1 MDQSGEIQYEVR
13 ATGILSTTPVDPAIQ
28 SPSPFGTIVA
38 DGVHAPAHSHIF
50 ALRVDPLID
59 GDASTVQVSDVEAMP
74 FKTAQDKAQNPTGA
88 GVRTVNTDVLH
99 SAALQHNIQASR
111 GLKMV
116 NKSKINPVSKTPVGY
131 KLVPIASQMLPAD
144 PESWHGRRCEFQ
156 DPFYVTE
163 YRDGE
168 LYPGGQ
174 WTNSSRG
181 GEGLRNWAARQDEI
195 TDPVLWHIF
204 SLMHVPR
211 VEDFPVM
218 PAESVRGIIRPTNF
232 FTYSPVLDV
241 PVSKQSENKSVLY
254 TDSVKPPT
262 GSAAKEEST
271 CCVH

>member
-1 MDQSGEIQYEVR
+1 MDQSGEIQYEIR
-13 ATGILSTTPVDPAIQ
+13 ATGILSTTPIDPAID

-50 ALRVDPLID
+50 TLRVDPMID
-59 GDASTVQVSDVEAMP
+59 GDGNSVQVSDVEPMP
-74 FKTAQDKAQNPTGA
+74 VTTAEDRAKNPYGA

-99 SAALQHNIQASR
+99 STALQHNIQASR
-111 GLKMV
+111 GIKIV
-116 NKSKINPVSKTPVGY
+116 NKSKKNPVSKTPVGY
-131 KLVPIASQMLPAD
+131 KLVPIASQMLPAQ
-144 PESWHGRRCEFQ
+144 PTSWHGRRCEFP

-181 GEGLRNWAARQDEI
+181 GEGLRTWAARQDKI
-195 TDPVLWHIF
+195 TSPVLWHVF

-211 VEDFPVM
+211 VEDFPLM

-232 FTYSPVLDV
+232 FNFSPVLDV
-241 PVSKQSENKSVLY
+241 PLAKQSENKSVLY
-254 TDSVKPPT
+254 TDSIEAPT
-262 GSAAKEEST
+262 GAAKDGST
-271 CCVH
+271 CCLN